1 MYLTTFPF
9 FLFFENFKDGWP
21 LYECRWHNIRLA
33 EDRYLKT
40 SRPSWEPGQALR
52 VFLWGEQGIGD
63 QIAFASFIDELH
75 TQVSELIVH
84 VDGRLVSL
92 FKRSFSENIIFCPK
106 GNTITEDEFDAHI
119 PMGSIAQYFRPDI
132 DSFQATSN
140 GWLKAD
146 NNKIE
151 VLRSATSVN
160 AEILQMKN
168 KIGIIKEN
176 AFADLIILNDN
187 PLKNINVFSNPNQ
200 NVKFILKDGEIIK
213 NILN

>member
-1 MYLTTFPF
+1 P
-9 FLFFENFKDGWP
+9 K
-21 LYECRWHNIRLA
+21 
-33 EDRYLKT
+33 
-40 SRPSWEPGQALR
+40 PSWEPGQALR

-63 QIAFASFIDELH
+63 QISYSSFIDELH

-151 VLRSATSVN
+151 VLRSELRGN
-160 AEILQMKN
+160 DQFKL
-168 KIGIIKEN
+168 IGISWTTSSKNQANQAAVISLKEL
-176 AFADLIILNDN
+176 ALSISS
-187 PLKNINVFSNPNQ
+187 K
-200 NVKFILKDGEIIK
+200 NVKLVNLQYGDVDEEIANLARNHGIEVLQVPSIDNK
-213 NILN
+213 EDIDDLASLICACDEVVTIDN